1 MAETQKSAAVSNV
14 GKIRANNQ
22 DSGYAGS
29 YLFVVAD
36 GMGGHAGG
44 DVASAIAVR
53 RIAEV
58 DRQYTSAHD
67 AVFALQSSLIAANSL
82 LAETVFEHGELTGM
96 GTTVSGII
104 RVDNQIAMAHIGD
117 SRIYRFRAGKLE
129 QISAD
134 HTFVQRLVDSGRIT
148 PEEAAVHPRR
158 SVLMRVLGDVDAAP
172 EIDTDVFDTAAGDRW
187 LICSDGL
194 SSYVTDEKI
203 EHTLATVESTQEAAE
218 RLVKE
223 SLDQGAPDNVT
234 VVLVDIDETN
244 DSSHVPPVTVGSAA
258 SPLSFDS
265 DSTRRAL
272 RLPTLL
278 LHPLKATQP
287 DPSHFEP
294 ESEDYLDELIVEDR
308 KRRQRRRI
316 TWLVAII
323 VVVVAVIVAI
333 ALAYNWTQTHYYVG
347 ADDGYVAIYRG
358 IQQPVGP
365 LQLSSVYEKTSIQLS
380 DLSAFNRGQVQATI
394 SASDLNL
401 AQEIVDRL
409 SDASNQ

>member
-1 MAETQKSAAVSNV
+1 VAEDQKSAAVSNV

-53 RIAEV
+53 RISEV
-58 DRQYTSAHD
+58 DQKYTSAHD
-67 AVFALQSSLIAANSL
+67 AAFALQSALIAANSL
-82 LAETVFEHGELTGM
+82 LAETVFEHNELTGM
-96 GTTVSGII
+96 GTTVSGLV

-117 SRIYRFRAGKLE
+117 SRVYRFRGGKIE
-129 QISAD
+129 QISTD

-172 EIDTDVFDTAAGDRW
+172 EIDTDVFDTAQGDRW

-194 SSYVTDEKI
+194 SSYVSDDKI
-203 EHTLATVESTQEAAE
+203 EHVLATVPSAQDAAN
-218 RLVKE
+218 RLIKE

-234 VVLVDIDETN
+234 VVLVDIDETS
-244 DSSHVPPVTVGSAA
+244 DSSHVPPITVGSAA
-258 SPLSFDS
+258 SPLSFDN
-265 DSTRRAL
+265 DSVRRAL

-294 ESEDYLDELIVEDR
+294 ESEDYLDELIQEDR
-308 KRRQRRRI
+308 TRQRRRRV
-316 TWLVAII
+316 TWLVSII
-323 VVVVAVIVAI
+323 LIVAAVVAVGVVG
-333 ALAYNWTQTHYYVG
+333 YNWTQSNYYIG
-347 ADDGYVAIYRG
+347 DDHGYVAIYRG
-358 IQQPVGP
+358 VQQNIGP
-365 LQLSSVYEKTSIQLS
+365 IQLSSVYRKTSIALS
-380 DLSAFNRGQVQATI
+380 DLSGGNRDEVKATI
-394 SASDLNL
+394 NASSREL
-401 AQEIVDRL
+401 AEQIVERL
-409 SDASNQ
+409 ADASH